1 MVANAESSTRTKRA
15 YLAARYSRFPEMQKY
30 AAELGHLGFE
40 ITSRWIN
47 GDHDY
52 QGQQSPA
59 DERLRFA
66 QEDWADLLSA
76 DVVISFTE
84 EPGKA
89 GGRNRG
95 GRHVEFGAALAL
107 GKRCIVIGYR
117 ENVFHE
123 LTAVEFY
130 PTFGACLAQLCME
143 FTVPWMASR
152 SPSPD
157 RGAEVSE

>member
-1 MVANAESSTRTKRA
+1 MSVSPTAANRTTRV
-15 YLAARYSRFPEMQKY
+15 YLAARYSRFPEMQRY
-30 AAELGHLGFE
+30 ANELRHLNVE

-66 QEDWADLLSA
+66 QEDWDDLLSS

-107 GKRCIVIGYR
+107 GKRCIVIGHR

-123 LTAVEFY
+123 LPAVEFY
-130 PTFGACLAQLCME
+130 PMFGVCLTQLCIE
-143 FTVPWMASR
+143 FVVAWRTVVGGES
-152 SPSPD
+152 
-157 RGAEVSE
+157 

>member
-1 MVANAESSTRTKRA
+1 MPEKNDSTQRV
-15 YLAARYSRFPEMQKY
+15 YLAARYSRHPEMKRH
-30 AAELGHLGFE
+30 ATELTPFGIE
-40 ITSRWIN
+40 ITSRWID

-52 QGQQSPA
+52 QGEQSPA

-66 QEDWADLLSA
+66 QEDWNDLLSA
-76 DVVISFTE
+76 DTVISFTE

-123 LTAVEFY
+123 LPVVEFY
-130 PTFGACLAQLCME
+130 PTFGKCLQQLGIERML
-143 FTVPWMASR
+143 PWR
-152 SPSPD
+152 QEPRP
-157 RGAEVSE
+157 